1 MNLKTYYQKIRDI
14 EQTIIEPYAVLESNE
29 TTDGGKEG
37 LLTEVP
43 RQLAAKMIADGR
55 ARLAPE
61 HAIRHFHEHNS
72 AAKRTAE
79 QEAITSQMR
88 MMSVPAAD
96 ILKTKRSAKE

>member
-14 EQTIIEPYAVLESNE
+14 EQTLLGPYVVLESNE

-43 RQLAAKMIADGR
+43 RQLAAKMIVDGR
-55 ARLAPE
+55 ARLAAE
-61 HAIRHFHEHNS
+61 HAICDFHDKKS

-88 MMSVPAAD
+88 IMSVPAAET
-96 ILKTKRSAKE
+96 LKTKRTPKE